1 MPASL
6 PEDRAL
12 TRENLHLVCWNTSG
26 RRGGSEVAM
35 APDLWTLYPL
45 MLRSR
50 LFEQAIADLWRD
62 GLISGEMH
70 LGTGEEAIIAGVVS
84 QLQDG
89 DAMALDH
96 RGTAALLMRGVD
108 PGLILRELLGRAT
121 GLCGGVG
128 GHMHLFSRDHLA
140 ASSGI
145 VGASGPAATGFA
157 LAAQALRPGTIA
169 IAFFGEGAM
178 NQGML
183 MESLNLASVWALPVV
198 FVCKDDGWAITTQ
211 SASATGGSLSDRAHG
226 FGVPAVEVD
235 GRDVSKVWSAVH
247 SAIER
252 ARSGGGPTFLHAQ
265 CVHLEGHFMGFQLLR
280 SVRDPLGQVPAIA
293 LPLTQSF
300 LRPGGAPL
308 RERVAG
314 LMHVA
319 GVMRATQHDPRQ
331 DLANDPVPRVRQA
344 LLVDPERLL
353 ALEDRIAGELVE
365 IVASALG
372 EVSP

>member
-1 MPASL
+1 
-6 PEDRAL
+6 
-12 TRENLHLVCWNTSG
+12 
-26 RRGGSEVAM
+26 
-35 APDLWTLYPL
+35 
-45 MLRSR
+45 
-50 LFEQAIADLWRD
+50 
-62 GLISGEMH
+62 
-70 LGTGEEAIIAGVVS
+70 
-84 QLQDG
+84 
-89 DAMALDH
+89 
-96 RGTAALLMRGVD
+96 
-108 PGLILRELLGRAT
+108 
-121 GLCGGVG
+121 
-128 GHMHLFSRDHLA
+128 
-140 ASSGI
+140 
-145 VGASGPAATGFA
+145 
-157 LAAQALRPGTIA
+157 
-169 IAFFGEGAM
+169 M

>member
-1 MPASL
+1 
-6 PEDRAL
+6 
-12 TRENLHLVCWNTSG
+12 
-26 RRGGSEVAM
+26 M